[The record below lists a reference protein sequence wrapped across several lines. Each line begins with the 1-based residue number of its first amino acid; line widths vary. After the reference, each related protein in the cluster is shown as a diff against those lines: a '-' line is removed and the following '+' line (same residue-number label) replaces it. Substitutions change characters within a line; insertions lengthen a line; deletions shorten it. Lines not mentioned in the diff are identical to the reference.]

1 MSDPTGVWGRPQV
14 ANWWLFQIGLRKSGG
29 KGAKVICVDL
39 VISVTYSETIW
50 YFLRLLHF
58 CCWETTGKS
67 SGHPVVDL
75 SPLIIQMLLKTFF
88 FMNRIVTDIL
98 NFIGNHSTVKRRYAA
113 EYMSS
118 NVEPV
123 IYAMPEKEE
132 IVEKASKL
140 SNARVCLD
148 LSLRKPRLLWCKSR
162 KWYLNFFPQ
171 PYSQSLNYIIG
182 KVGVHKKDAR
192 FFVCPLD
199 ELLYEICLSSKFGKE
214 AGGATSKQV
223 AHIQLQKDTR
233 YIWMDG
239 LKCEFHSALP
249 EGRDVTNEQCA
260 RALSM
265 THAFRFLAVGCI
277 AHQGKLCCTFNL

>member
-1 MSDPTGVWGRPQV
+1 
-14 ANWWLFQIGLRKSGG
+14 
-29 KGAKVICVDL
+29 
-39 VISVTYSETIW
+39 
-50 YFLRLLHF
+50 
-58 CCWETTGKS
+58 
-67 SGHPVVDL
+67 
-75 SPLIIQMLLKTFF
+75 
-88 FMNRIVTDIL
+88 MNRIVTDIL

-132 IVEKASKL
+132 IVEKASN
-140 SNARVCLD
+140 SSMSCLVHYVNHGCFD
-148 LSLRKPRLLWCKSR
+148 AQEGSDI
-162 KWYLNFFPQ
+162 FPQ

-277 AHQGKLCCTFNL
+277 AHQGKLCCMFNL

>member
-1 MSDPTGVWGRPQV
+1 MV
-14 ANWWLFQIGLRKSGG
+14 ALMQG
-29 KGAKVICVDL
+29 KEVI
-39 VISVTYSETIW
+39 
-50 YFLRLLHF
+50 F
-58 CCWETTGKS
+58 
-67 SGHPVVDL
+67 
-75 SPLIIQMLLKTFF
+75 
-88 FMNRIVTDIL
+88 
-98 NFIGNHSTVKRRYAA
+98 
-113 EYMSS
+113 
-118 NVEPV
+118 
-123 IYAMPEKEE
+123 
-132 IVEKASKL
+132 
-140 SNARVCLD
+140 
-148 LSLRKPRLLWCKSR
+148 
-162 KWYLNFFPQ
+162 NFFPQ

-277 AHQGKLCCTFNL
+277 AHQGKLCCMFNL